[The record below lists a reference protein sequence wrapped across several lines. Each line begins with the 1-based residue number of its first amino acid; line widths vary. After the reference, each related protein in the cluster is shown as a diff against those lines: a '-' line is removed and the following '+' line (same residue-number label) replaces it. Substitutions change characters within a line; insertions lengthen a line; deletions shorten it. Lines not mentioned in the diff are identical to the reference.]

1 MFILLIWEDYI
12 YILFYLL
19 ILLDIFLIINKFN
32 FFMELI

>member
-19 ILLDIFLIINKFN
+19 ILLDIFLIINKSI

>member
-19 ILLDIFLIINKFN
+19 ILLDIFLIIDKFN